1 MRSFIAIN
9 LPATVKSDI
18 GEIVTR
24 LRSSGPPSRWVQA
37 DNVHVTLKFLD
48 EIETDQVGSLVE
60 AISRAS
66 LDTPYFDLAL
76 SGFGV
81 FPNPR
86 RARVFWI
93 GIESGVEA
101 LRNLAQAI
109 DERVAKLGFP
119 RERRAFSAH
128 LTLARLRQPGPAET
142 LVKTAERLGYHSGP
156 IRITQIDLMRS
167 VLARGGPEYTVL
179 ESVPLKDT

>member
-9 LPATVKSDI
+9 LSSKVKSDI
-18 GEIVTR
+18 GEIVGR
-24 LRSSGPPSRWVQA
+24 LRSSGPSSRWVRA

-48 EIETDQVGSLVE
+48 EIEADQVGPLAE
-60 AISRAS
+60 AIGQAS
-66 LDTPYFDLAL
+66 LDTPPFDLAL
-76 SGFGV
+76 GGFGV
-81 FPNPR
+81 FPDPR

-101 LRNLAQAI
+101 LRSLAQAI
-109 DERVAKLGFP
+109 DEQVGKLGFP

-142 LVKTAERLGYHSGP
+142 LVKAAERLEYHSEP
-156 IRITQIDLMRS
+156 IRIAQIDLMRS
-167 VLARGGPEYTVL
+167 VLVPGGPQYTVL
-179 ESVPLKDT
+179 ESVPLKGT